1 MLGKKKKNTDE
12 TPFDGEAGT
21 QLKLIKEMLENTQA
35 NIKKAL
41 ELINEKEIDPAE
53 LITSLQ
59 DIKQATE
66 YSGADVE
73 SSSNERIIEGV
84 FNGEKMIASD
94 GVEYN
99 VPPNYASKS
108 KLVEGDIL
116 KLTISRDGSFI
127 YKQIGPIERKQM
139 VSTLAQNDVN
149 GQWYAV
155 SGNKRWKLITAS
167 VTYFHGQPGYE
178 VVIIIPKEG
187 KSNYAAV
194 ENVIK
199 SAF

>member
-1 MLGKKKKNTDE
+1 MLGKKKKNQIDTLADQAPE
-12 TPFDGEAGT
+12 D
-21 QLKLIKEMLENTQA
+21 QLRLMKEILENTQA

-41 ELINEKEIDPAE
+41 ELINEKEVDPQE
-53 LITSLQ
+53 LVTSLE

-66 YSGADVE
+66 SLAGE
-73 SSSNERIIEGV
+73 ENNNERILEGV
-84 FNGEKMIASD
+84 FNGEKMIAAD

-116 KLTISRDGSFI
+116 KLTIAKDGSFI
-127 YKQIGPIERKQM
+127 YKQIGPIERKQLM
-139 VSTLAQNDVN
+139 ATLGKNEAN

-155 SGNKRWKLITAS
+155 DDNKRWKLLTAA

-178 VVIIIPKEG
+178 VVIVVPQDG
-187 KSNYAAV
+187 KSNWAAV